1 MKVIKIGQL
10 VFFLLILSQF
20 SNGQLSIE
28 EPLKIAIEK
37 AIEKDLSLQNQ
48 ALDIEKLK
56 IDRQKLLN
64 KYIPKLEA
72 TSALAL
78 YDNSFTLDVSTTTL
92 PISGIQLFEGKTQL
106 ESTGNLFR
114 SELTLSSVLFSG
126 NQIQNGAEALAKKA
140 EGSSYLLD
148 SDKDKIA
155 KAVIQSF
162 DQLFLI
168 QSSEELLLDTQ
179 TRLQKESERIEKA
192 IKNGVAVPYD
202 RDKIKLAQL
211 ELDSKRVSLVDS
223 KSLLYRKI
231 TYLTGYD
238 KAEIEAIS
246 YELLPYLIFERE
258 LNIDAK
264 QELLALESFKEALDY
279 LLKKE
284 KGSNL
289 PKLGAF
295 ASMSYTD
302 LFNSTVTVPTSS
314 FSNVINTQVDQFS
327 IGPNWML
334 GLGLKWELFSG
345 FERKNNIKT
354 AKINSD
360 QIQNKIDDSRQ
371 QLELLMNNAISSYEA
386 ALMQIDIAEQKKKI
400 AFNNLDLAARQYREG
415 LISIVD
421 RLEAE
426 NDLYKAS
433 QQFVEKK
440 IIQRQAAI
448 DVLIATGTLVEEIT
462 KN

>member
-1 MKVIKIGQL
+1 MEVEKICQLLVFLLLGQL
-10 VFFLLILSQF
+10 CH
-20 SNGQLSIE
+20 GQLRIE
-28 EPLKIAIEK
+28 EPLKIAVEK

-56 IDRQKLLN
+56 IDRHELLD
-64 KYIPKLEA
+64 KYIPRLEA

-78 YDNSFTLDVSTTTL
+78 YDNSFTLDVPTATL
-92 PISGIQLFEGKTQL
+92 PITGTQLFEGRTQL

-114 SELTLSSVLFSG
+114 SELRLSSVLFSG
-126 NQIQNGAEALAKKA
+126 NQIQNGAKALEKKV
-140 EGSSYLLD
+140 EGSSYLLE
-148 SDKDKIA
+148 SEKDKIA
-155 KAVIQSF
+155 KAVIKSF
-162 DQLFLI
+162 DELFLI
-168 QSSEELLLDTQ
+168 QSSEELLTDTQ
-179 TRLQKESERIEKA
+179 ARLQKESERIEKA
-192 IKNGVAVPYD
+192 IQNGVAVPYD

-231 TYLTGYD
+231 IYLTGYD
-238 KAEIEAIS
+238 KAEIQVIS
-246 YELLPYLIFERE
+246 YELVPYLIFDKEF
-258 LNIDAK
+258 NIDAK
-264 QELLALESFKEALDY
+264 QELLALQSFKEALDY
-279 LLKKE
+279 LLKTE
-284 KGSNL
+284 KGRNL

-295 ASMSYTD
+295 ATMTYTD
-302 LFNSTVTVPTSS
+302 FFNSSVSVPTSS
-314 FSNVINTQVDQFS
+314 FSNVVNTQVDQFS

-345 FERKNNIKT
+345 FERKNKIKT

-400 AFNNLDLAARQYREG
+400 ALNNLDLATRQYREG

-433 QQFVEKK
+433 LKSVEKK
-440 IIQRQAAI
+440 IIQRQTAI

>member
-1 MKVIKIGQL
+1 M
-10 VFFLLILSQF
+10 
-20 SNGQLSIE
+20 
-28 EPLKIAIEK
+28 
-37 AIEKDLSLQNQ
+37 
-48 ALDIEKLK
+48 
-56 IDRQKLLN
+56 
-64 KYIPKLEA
+64 
-72 TSALAL
+72 
-78 YDNSFTLDVSTTTL
+78 
-92 PISGIQLFEGKTQL
+92 
-106 ESTGNLFR
+106 
-114 SELTLSSVLFSG
+114 
-126 NQIQNGAEALAKKA
+126 
-140 EGSSYLLD
+140 
-148 SDKDKIA
+148 
-155 KAVIQSF
+155 
-162 DQLFLI
+162 
-168 QSSEELLLDTQ
+168 
-179 TRLQKESERIEKA
+179 
-192 IKNGVAVPYD
+192 
-202 RDKIKLAQL
+202 
-211 ELDSKRVSLVDS
+211 SLVDS

-295 ASMSYTD
+295 ASMSYTV

>member
-1 MKVIKIGQL
+1 MEVEKICQLLVFLLLGQL
-10 VFFLLILSQF
+10 CH
-20 SNGQLSIE
+20 GQLRIE
-28 EPLKIAIEK
+28 EPLKIAVEK

-56 IDRQKLLN
+56 IDRHELLD
-64 KYIPKLEA
+64 KYIPRLEA

-78 YDNSFTLDVSTTTL
+78 YDNSFTLDVPTATL
-92 PISGIQLFEGKTQL
+92 PITGTQLFEGRTQL

-114 SELTLSSVLFSG
+114 SELRLSSVLFSG
-126 NQIQNGAEALAKKA
+126 NQIQNGAKALEKKV
-140 EGSSYLLD
+140 EGSSYLLE
-148 SDKDKIA
+148 SEKDKIA
-155 KAVIQSF
+155 KAVIKSF
-162 DQLFLI
+162 DELFLI
-168 QSSEELLLDTQ
+168 QSSEELLTDTQ
-179 TRLQKESERIEKA
+179 ARLQKESERIEKA
-192 IKNGVAVPYD
+192 IQNGVAVPYD

-231 TYLTGYD
+231 IYLTGYD
-238 KAEIEAIS
+238 KAEIQVIS
-246 YELLPYLIFERE
+246 YELVPYLIFDKEF
-258 LNIDAK
+258 NIDAK
-264 QELLALESFKEALDY
+264 QELLALQSFKEALDY
-279 LLKKE
+279 LLKTE
-284 KGSNL
+284 KGRNL

-295 ASMSYTD
+295 AAMTYTD
-302 LFNSTVTVPTSS
+302 FFNSSVSVPTSS
-314 FSNVINTQVDQFS
+314 FSNVVNTQVDQFS

-345 FERKNNIKT
+345 FERKNKIKT

-400 AFNNLDLAARQYREG
+400 ALNNLDLATRQYREG

-433 QQFVEKK
+433 LKSVEKK
-440 IIQRQAAI
+440 IIQRQTAI